1 MITSL
6 QNEKVKLARMLQGSA
21 RARRKAGQI
30 VLEGVRLVRDA
41 VQAGQRP
48 EFALYTLNLRDEGL
62 LKALVSVGIEP
73 LPVSEAVMRHIS
85 DTQQPQGTLAVFP
98 LPRPALPPHPQHV
111 LILDS
116 IRDPGNL
123 GTILRTAAAA
133 GVDLVLLSPACVDA
147 YNPKA
152 LRGGMG
158 AHFRVPVVE
167 MNWDEIGRVGAGLHI
182 YMADSSGQTRYDS
195 VDWSGRWGVIIGG
208 EAHGAGDEARQLA
221 QVTINIPMTGDTESL
236 NAAVAAG
243 VILFEARRSQR

>member
-6 QNEKVKLARMLQGSA
+6 QNEKVKLARMLQENT
-21 RARRKAGQI
+21 RTRRKEGKV

-41 VQAGQRP
+41 LQAGQSP
-48 EFALYTLNLRDEGL
+48 DFVLYTSDVRDEGL
-62 LKALVSVGIEP
+62 LRLLISIGIEP

-85 DTQQPQGTLAVFP
+85 ETQQPQGVLAAFP
-98 LPRPALPPHPQHV
+98 MPQASLPQQLDHV

-133 GVDLVLLSPACVDA
+133 GVDLVLLSPACVDV
-147 YNPKA
+147 YNPKV

-158 AHFRVPVVE
+158 AHFRVPVIE
-167 MNWDEIGRVGAGLHI
+167 MNWGEIGHITQGLHI
-182 YMADSSGQTRYDS
+182 YIAASDGEARYDR
-195 VDWSGRWGVIIGG
+195 VDWSGRWAIIIGS

-221 QVTINIPMTGDTESL
+221 QMTISIPMASDSESL
-236 NAAVAAG
+236 NAAIAAG
-243 VILFEARRSQR
+243 VILFEARKRLD